1 MIPPLIIKTAVEK
14 GINLIAIT
22 DHNSSANIGAVISA
36 AKGTEVKIMAGM
48 ELQTKEEVHVLCL
61 FDDLDQVLVFQ
72 KIIDAKLPDFPNDP
86 EHFGEQ
92 FIIDETGDFIRNET
106 RLLSTSADIS
116 IKSACEQV
124 SELGGLFIPAHID
137 RDAYGLITVLGF
149 VPPDIHPDAL
159 ELSKHIHPKTIINKF
174 PQIQNFPL
182 IQSGDAHFLDD
193 ILGWNQLNMEK
204 PTIMEIRKALNGVE
218 GRSYKNISNP

>member
-1 MIPPLIIKTAVEK
+1 MIPPLIVSTAVEK
-14 GINLIAIT
+14 GIHLIAIT
-22 DHNSSANIGAVISA
+22 DHNSSANISAVITA
-36 AKGTEVKIMAGM
+36 AKGTDIKVLAGM

-72 KIIDAKLPDFPNDP
+72 KIIDSKLPDFVNDP

-92 FIIDETGDFIRNET
+92 FIIDGTGDFIRNET

-116 IKSACEQV
+116 IKAAWQEV
-124 SELGGLFIPAHID
+124 SDLGGLFIPAHID

-159 ELSKHIHPKTIINKF
+159 EISKHVTPDNIKIKY
-174 PQIQNFPL
+174 PQILSFPF

-193 ILGWNQLNMEK
+193 ILGWNQLFVEK
-204 PTIMEIRKALNGVE
+204 PTIMEIKKALNGID
-218 GRSYKNISNP
+218 GRTYQNISNR